1 MLRPKGCQPHS
12 WGLRTGC
19 MDKTGLVRNIPWEV
33 IRAEFVQS
41 EGPVTIQ
48 ELAKKYEVHPAT
60 MYQRCGREKW
70 HDRRAEFWRDV
81 VEDARKQLADEFA
94 ASKVRRA
101 RAVSRSIDSWLE
113 RLEGKEDVAV
123 NELLQLVRLE
133 KELLEVRDGSETQD
147 EFEIH
152 VAAIRTRI
160 GRVNDSLKD
169 VVDSGLR
176 RLGVSDGTQG

>member
-1 MLRPKGCQPHS
+1 M
-12 WGLRTGC
+12 RTFVWVG
-19 MDKTGLVRNIPWEV
+19 MDKTGLVKNIPWEL

-41 EGPVTIQ
+41 EGPITIQ
-48 ELAKKYEVHPAT
+48 ELAKKHSVHPAT
-60 MYQRCGREKW
+60 MYQRCHRERW
-70 HDRRAEFWRDV
+70 HDRRSEFWRDV
-81 VEDARKQLADEFA
+81 VEQARKQLTDEFA

-113 RLEGKEDVAV
+113 KLEGKDEVVV
-123 NELLQLVRLE
+123 NELLQLIRLE
-133 KELLEVRDGSETQD
+133 KELLEVRDGNEGQD

-160 GRVNDSLKD
+160 GRVNDSLRD

-176 RLGVSDGTQG
+176 RLGVSLDAASPEGSAAT